1 MRREVDAYDRDL
13 RRRLLVKPGITGP
26 WQVGGRCDLAWDR
39 AVRLD
44 LSYVDNWSMSGL
56 ADSARGGCIT
66 YGLFMFRCICRP
78 GYRHVAAYL
87 LVTGCLRQQVVGDA
101 EKRVHIVGAL

>member
-26 WQVGGRCDLAWDR
+26 WQVGGRCDLAWDK

-44 LSYVDNWSMSGL
+44 LSYVDNWSMSEDL
-56 ADSARGGCIT
+56 VIIAKTIRAV
-66 YGLFMFRCICRP
+66 FRHE
-78 GYRHVAAYL
+78 GAY
-87 LVTGCLRQQVVGDA
+87 
-101 EKRVHIVGAL
+101 

>member
-1 MRREVDAYDRDL
+1 MTVDGSGRAQLSKAPHSD
-13 RRRLLVKPGITGP
+13 GTEGP
-26 WQVGGRCDLAWDR
+26 K
-39 AVRLD
+39 
-44 LSYVDNWSMSGL
+44 GL